1 MNSFKINK
9 ISLNSETL
17 GQLLKKEREAQKI
30 SLEKIANDLK
40 INKKYLSALESERL
54 QDLPAGVYA
63 RNYFKTYAEYL
74 NLNADEILKQYEEEH
89 KSGLIEN
96 KKNLFVQ
103 KVTKARYFFSIP
115 KVFKITAILFA
126 VFICVI
132 YIGFYLN
139 NLISP
144 PDLVIF
150 SPKTDVSVNQNK
162 IEIKGQTEINA
173 NIKINGKDILAGI
186 DGSFSTVI
194 FLKNGLNVVL
204 IEAQKKHSKKSEVI
218 RNILVDLEK

>member
-1 MNSFKINK
+1 MNNFKINK

-17 GQLLKKEREAQKI
+17 GQQLKREREEKKI

-63 RNYFKTYAEYL
+63 RNYFKAYAEYL
-74 NLNADEILKQYEEEH
+74 NLNVDEILKQYNEEH
-89 KSGLIEN
+89 ESGLTKN
-96 KKNLFVQ
+96 KKNLFAQ

-115 KVFKITAILFA
+115 KVFKITAIVLA
-126 VFICVI
+126 VFVCIT

-144 PDLVIF
+144 PDLIIF
-150 SPKTDVSVNQNK
+150 NPKTDVSINENK
-162 IEIKGQTEINA
+162 IEIKGQVENNA
-173 NIKINGKDILAGI
+173 NIKINGKDILADK
-186 DGSFSTVI
+186 DGFFSTVI
-194 FLKNGLNVVL
+194 SLKNGLNIVL
-204 IEAQKKHSKKSEVI
+204 IEAQKKHSKKSEII
-218 RNILVDLEK
+218 RNILVDLDE